1 MTRNTSIP
9 DTMTIHVP
17 FRVVKRGGRKEMVL
31 PEGGAQSRKPD
42 NTLVKALARAFRW
55 KGMLESGEFASISE
69 LAEKEGIAFTYMAR
83 LMRLSLLS
91 PELVDAVMDGHQP
104 ANITLANL
112 MDPFPADWK
121 VQHALWSDV
130 N

>member
-1 MTRNTSIP
+1 MTRATPIP
-9 DTMTIHVP
+9 DTVTIHVP
-17 FRVVKRGGRKEMVL
+17 FRLAKRGGRKEMML
-31 PEGGAQSRKPD
+31 PDGAEPTRKPD

-55 KGMLESGEFASISE
+55 KRMLESGEFASISE

-121 VQHALWSDV
+121 EQHALWSDV